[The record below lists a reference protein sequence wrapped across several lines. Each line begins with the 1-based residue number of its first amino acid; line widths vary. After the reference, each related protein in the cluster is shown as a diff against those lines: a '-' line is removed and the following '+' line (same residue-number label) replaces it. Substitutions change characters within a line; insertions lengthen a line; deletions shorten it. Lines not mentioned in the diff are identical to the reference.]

1 MFQPYKVE
9 ADRPH
14 TACNGSYAHTTAKF
28 DAKSSYN
35 DVFFILASFIRLLIS
50 KDPSVVLL
58 KNCQQ
63 DLVNVLQEK
72 ITFISMVD
80 IANGIDSLFKDDSF
94 LFLKIIKIK
103 ISFYCS
109 LDDKIWIFMIFFIK
123 FIHPFSEDVDW
134 NNEILFSILRVND

>member
-14 TACNGSYAHTTAKF
+14 TACHGSYAHTTAKF

-58 KNCQQ
+58 KNCRQ

-80 IANGIDSLFKDDSF
+80 IANGIDSLLKDDSF
-94 LFLKIIKIK
+94 LFLKRIKIK

-109 LDDKIWIFMIFFIK
+109 LDDEIWIFMIFFIK

-134 NNEILFSILRVND
+134 NNKILSSILRVND